1 MPSRR
6 DLFRIPIA
14 VPFLAQAQQP
24 PKTRPFRVEVPPA
37 TIKRILSR
45 VRQAR
50 LPDRIDAPDWSY
62 GVNWDYMRALAE
74 YWSTKFDWRKAE
86 AKLNRYPQFLA
97 RVEDYDI
104 HFYHVRGRGPNPMP
118 LILTHGWPGSVFEFL
133 EGIGPLSADFDVVV
147 PSLPGFGFSS
157 KPKGKPVGPVT
168 AARLWHRLMTD
179 VLGYRKF
186 GAQGGDW
193 GMRVTMELAGQF
205 PGSLIGIHLNAAA
218 AGPPIPD
225 AEQTPEEREWVRAV
239 VAARSLE
246 LDYFNEQQ
254 HKPQTVAFALYDN
267 PIGAAAWIAEKMKG
281 WSDAG
286 FTEEQTLTN
295 VMIYLVTDTVGTG
308 VWFYRGAGDEQSQ
321 LPRKLTTPTGFAHF
335 PKEMPYL
342 APPRSV
348 LERGFNLVHYTK
360 MPRGGH
366 FACLEAPELLTADVR
381 EFFGKLR
388 S

>member
-6 DLFRIPIA
+6 DLFRVPI
-14 VPFLAQAQQP
+14 VLPFMAQAQQP
-24 PKTRPFRVEVPPA
+24 SKTRPYKVDIPPA
-37 TIKRILSR
+37 TIKRILTR
-45 VRQAR
+45 VREAR
-50 LPDRIDAPDWSY
+50 LPDRIDAADWSY
-62 GVNWDYMRALAE
+62 GVNWDYMRSLAE
-74 YWSTKFDWRKAE
+74 YWATRFDWRKAE
-86 AKLNRYPQFLA
+86 ANLNRYPQFLA

-104 HFYHVRGRGPNPMP
+104 HFYHVRGRAPNAMP

-133 EGIGPLSADFDVVV
+133 EGIGPLSADFNVVV

-168 AARLWHRLMTD
+168 TARLWHRLMTE
-179 VLGYRKF
+179 VLGYSKF

-205 PGSLIGIHLNAAA
+205 PESVIGIHLNAAA

-239 VAARSLE
+239 VAARTAE
-246 LDYFNEQQ
+246 IDYFNEQQ

-286 FTEEQTLTN
+286 FTEDQVLTN
-295 VMIYLVTDTVGTG
+295 VMIYLVTDTMGTG
-308 VWFYRGAGDEQSQ
+308 VWYYRGAGDERSQ
-321 LPRKLTTPTGFAHF
+321 LRGKLMTPTGFAAF

-348 LERGFNLVHYTK
+348 IERGFNLVHYTK
-360 MPRGGH
+360 MPHGGH
-366 FACLEAPELLTADVR
+366 FACLEQPQLLTADVR
-381 EFFGKLR
+381 EFFAKLR

>member
-6 DLFRIPIA
+6 DIFRIPIA
-14 VPFLAQAQQP
+14 LPFMAQAQQQ
-24 PKTRPFRVEVPPA
+24 PKTRPFRVGVPQA
-37 TIKRILSR
+37 TIKRILTR
-45 VRQAR
+45 VREAR

-62 GVNWDYMRALAE
+62 GVNWDYMRSLAE
-74 YWSTKFDWRKAE
+74 HWATKFDWRKAE
-86 AKLNRYPQFLA
+86 ANLNRYPQFLA

-157 KPKGKPVGPVT
+157 KPKGKPIGPVT
-168 AARLWHRLMTD
+168 TARLWHRLMTE